1 MNLYMISMHDD
12 NYSDN
17 DYFLIIILSA
27 ATKSFSKYGINKVL
41 FVMLSYLDN
50 TEKRLVLNM
59 SDDVAAN
66 FKNLS
71 NICLKKT
78 NCY

>member
-1 MNLYMISMHDD
+1 
-12 NYSDN
+12 
-17 DYFLIIILSA
+17 
-27 ATKSFSKYGINKVL
+27 
-41 FVMLSYLDN
+41 MLSYLDN

>member
-1 MNLYMISMHDD
+1 MIIIVTMTI
-12 NYSDN
+12 
-17 DYFLIIILSA
+17 FLIIILSA
-27 ATKSFSKYGINKVL
+27 ATKSFSKYGINKFS

-71 NICLKKT
+71 NICLKKKKY
-78 NCY
+78 CY

>member
-1 MNLYMISMHDD
+1 MIIIVTMTI
-12 NYSDN
+12 
-17 DYFLIIILSA
+17 FLIIILSA
-27 ATKSFSKYGINKVL
+27 ATKSFSKYGINKVS

-71 NICLKKT
+71 NICLKKKKY
-78 NCY
+78 CY

>member
-12 NYSDN
+12 NYSDD

-27 ATKSFSKYGINKVL
+27 ATKSFSKYGINKVS